1 MFTILNQYSYVLVS
15 LFILTIAFLLAYRTF
30 SIRIALLSVLILM
43 VGVVFL
49 QNSLT
54 SPSDEIKDISG
65 WDSLHNSGRPVL
77 LYLYSDFRNGCLSM
91 KPAVDRLEVQLGQ
104 KLIFVRLEV
113 QSRVGKILYDKYDG
127 KLVPTFIIFDQS
139 GAIRH
144 ITNGVPDHSLINS
157 MLADN

>member
-1 MFTILNQYSYVLVS
+1 
-15 LFILTIAFLLAYRTF
+15 
-30 SIRIALLSVLILM
+30 
-43 VGVVFL
+43 
-49 QNSLT
+49 
-54 SPSDEIKDISG
+54 
-65 WDSLHNSGRPVL
+65 
-77 LYLYSDFRNGCLSM
+77 M

-144 ITNGVPDHSLINS
+144 ITNGVPDPSLINS